1 MSYNDLRINI
11 LILKDVGSPDITMST
26 KATSST
32 ETDQPTPRQQVIAPV
47 IASSIAQAA
56 PAQGG
61 RKLEETCEENQT
73 QIKAFYEKQ
82 QYGNG
87 STPIRTSEIAT
98 QRLALPMQGSFEEG
112 RSSIQKTIT
121 NTTRSAPRM
130 HNDRQTSI
138 HAAHASGAATSP
150 RKSSG
155 DPVQSVSSYNQN
167 YPRAQS
173 SYNQNYPR
181 AQSSYNQNNPKAHSQ
196 ISDNSSGGVKSHHEA
211 FARQPSLD
219 DAHASE
225 AAQDSSPNSVSIS
238 NISQDVSISN
248 IEKQQYGNGSTP
260 IRTSEIATQR
270 LALPMQ
276 GSFEEG
282 RSSIQKTITNT
293 TRSAPR
299 MHNDRQTSI
308 HAAHASGAA
317 TSPRKSS
324 GDPVQSVSSYNQN
337 YPRAQ
342 SSYNQNY
349 PRAQSSYNQNNP
361 KAHSQISDN
370 SSGGVKSHHEAFAR
384 QPSLDDAHAS
394 EAAPAPDVSISNKSQ
409 YQTFLK
415 MFGSGQGTLDNWQEA
430 RAAVATIAAASRTQI
445 NLLQVAVLFNSAH
458 FIISIFLLALLI
470 YHVLHTNSFMDTVN
484 FFTCSRSKYQK
495 RLDFTE

>member
-11 LILKDVGSPDITMST
+11 LILKDVGSPDITRST

-167 YPRAQS
+167 DPRAQS
-173 SYNQNYPR
+173 SYNQNE
-181 AQSSYNQNNPKAHSQ
+181 PKAHSQ
-196 ISDNSSGGVKSHHEA
+196 ISDNSSGGVKSQYEA
-211 FARQPSLD
+211 FARQPCLD
-219 DAHASE
+219 H
-225 AAQDSSPNSVSIS
+225 
-238 NISQDVSISN
+238 
-248 IEKQQYGNGSTP
+248 
-260 IRTSEIATQR
+260 
-270 LALPMQ
+270 
-276 GSFEEG
+276 
-282 RSSIQKTITNT
+282 
-293 TRSAPR
+293 
-299 MHNDRQTSI
+299 
-308 HAAHASGAA
+308 
-317 TSPRKSS
+317 
-324 GDPVQSVSSYNQN
+324 
-337 YPRAQ
+337 
-342 SSYNQNY
+342 
-349 PRAQSSYNQNNP
+349 
-361 KAHSQISDN
+361 
-370 SSGGVKSHHEAFAR
+370 
-384 QPSLDDAHAS
+384 AHAS

-470 YHVLHTNSFMDTVN
+470 YHALNTNSFMDTVN
-484 FFTCSRSKYQK
+484 FFTCPRSKYQM

>member
-1 MSYNDLRINI
+1 MKQNIGETVSCNDLRIII
-11 LILKDVGSPDITMST
+11 LILKDVGSPDVARST

-32 ETDQPTPRQQVIAPV
+32 ETDQPTPRQQVIAPA

-61 RKLEETCEENQT
+61 RKLEETREENQI

-82 QYGNG
+82 QYGNV
-87 STPIRTSEIAT
+87 SSPIRTSEIAT

-173 SYNQNYPR
+173 SYNQNH
-181 AQSSYNQNNPKAHSQ
+181 PKAHSQ
-196 ISDNSSGGVKSHHEA
+196 ISDNSPGGVKSQYEA
-211 FARQPSLD
+211 FARQPSHD

-225 AAQDSSPNSVSIS
+225 AAKASSPNSVSIS

-248 IEKQQYGNGSTP
+248 TEKQQYGNGSTR
-260 IRTSEIATQR
+260 IRTLEIATQR
-270 LALPMQ
+270 LALPKQ

-342 SSYNQNY
+342 SSYNQNH
-349 PRAQSSYNQNNP
+349 P
-361 KAHSQISDN
+361 KAHPQISDN
-370 SSGGVKSHHEAFAR
+370 SPGGVKSQYEAFAR
-384 QPSLDDAHAS
+384 QPSHDDAHAS

-415 MFGSGQGTLDNWQEA
+415 MFGSGKETLDNWQEA
-430 RAAVATIAAASRTQI
+430 RAAVATIAASSRTQI
-445 NLLQVAVLFNSAH
+445 NSLQVAVLFKSAF

-470 YHVLHTNSFMDTVN
+470 YHALNTNSFMDTVN
-484 FFTCSRSKYQK
+484 FFTCPRSKYQK
-495 RLDFTE
+495 RLDFTT

>member
-1 MSYNDLRINI
+1 MIDLRIII
-11 LILKDVGSPDITMST
+11 LILKDVVSPDVTRST

-150 RKSSG
+150 KKSSG

-196 ISDNSSGGVKSHHEA
+196 ISDNS
-211 FARQPSLD
+211 P
-219 DAHASE
+219 
-225 AAQDSSPNSVSIS
+225 
-238 NISQDVSISN
+238 
-248 IEKQQYGNGSTP
+248 
-260 IRTSEIATQR
+260 
-270 LALPMQ
+270 
-276 GSFEEG
+276 
-282 RSSIQKTITNT
+282 
-293 TRSAPR
+293 
-299 MHNDRQTSI
+299 
-308 HAAHASGAA
+308 
-317 TSPRKSS
+317 
-324 GDPVQSVSSYNQN
+324 
-337 YPRAQ
+337 
-342 SSYNQNY
+342 
-349 PRAQSSYNQNNP
+349 
-361 KAHSQISDN
+361 
-370 SSGGVKSHHEAFAR
+370 GGVKSHHEAFAR

-430 RAAVATIAAASRTQI
+430 RAAVATIAASSRTQI
-445 NLLQVAVLFNSAH
+445 NSLQVSVLFNSAH

-470 YHVLHTNSFMDTVN
+470 YHALNTNSFMDTVN
-484 FFTCSRSKYQK
+484 FFTCPRSKYQM